1 MEAAERFHRLGGLV
15 ARATRADVL
24 LMPAHGVDSQPGA
37 SAFTGGTRMDQNRAG
52 EIAALLNTRNQL
64 VKKYDAKAILA
75 AHARF
80 LFEVRDD
87 QVVGCVEVK
96 KVQWYQAEV
105 NHLTVHKDYC
115 RRGIAQAL
123 LAGATARAIQDRARI
138 LQCTI
143 RDNNVES
150 TGLFLKNG
158 FVRTALFLYPDSGN
172 NVGVY
177 QKVISPPKAAGLS
190 AATDC

>member
-1 MEAAERFHRLGGLV
+1 LDQSHAGQI
-15 ARATRADVL
+15 AT
-24 LMPAHGVDSQPGA
+24 
-37 SAFTGGTRMDQNRAG
+37 
-52 EIAALLNTRNQL
+52 LLNTRNQL
-64 VKKYDAKAILA
+64 VKNYDAKAILA
-75 AHARF
+75 ARTRF
-80 LFEVRDD
+80 LFEVRDG

-123 LAGATARAIQDRARI
+123 LDAATARAIKDGARI

-150 TGLFLKNG
+150 GALFLKNG
-158 FVRTALFLYPDSGN
+158 FVRTALFLYPDTGN

-177 QKVISPPKAAGLS
+177 QKVISPPKAAEISG
-190 AATDC
+190 AMGA

>member
-1 MEAAERFHRLGGLV
+1 ME
-15 ARATRADVL
+15 
-24 LMPAHGVDSQPGA
+24 
-37 SAFTGGTRMDQNRAG
+37 QNHAG
-52 EIAALLNTRNQL
+52 QIAVLLNTRNQL
-64 VKKYDAKAILA
+64 VKNYDAKAILA
-75 AHARF
+75 AHAQF

-96 KVQWYQAEV
+96 KVQWYQSEV
-105 NHLTVHKDYC
+105 KHLTVHKDYC

-123 LAGATARAIQDRARI
+123 LAAATARAIQDRARI

-150 TGLFLKNG
+150 KGLFLKNG

-177 QKVISPPKAAGLS
+177 QKVISPPKAGGLS
-190 AATDC
+190 AATGC

>member
-1 MEAAERFHRLGGLV
+1 MP
-15 ARATRADVL
+15 ATRF
-24 LMPAHGVDSQPGA
+24 DSRLWVGA
-37 SAFTGGTRMDQNRAG
+37 LTGGISMDQNYAG
-52 EIAALLNTRNQL
+52 QIAVLLNTRNQL
-64 VKKYDAKAILA
+64 VKNYDAKDILGA
-75 AHARF
+75 RARF

-105 NHLTVHKDYC
+105 NHLTVHEEYC

-123 LAGATARAIQDRARI
+123 LTSATARAIRDRARI

-143 RDNNVES
+143 RDNNKES
-150 TGLFLKNG
+150 TGLFVKNG
-158 FVRTALFLYPDSGN
+158 FLRTALFLYPDTGN

-177 QKVISPPKAAGLS
+177 QKVISPPEAAALS
-190 AATDC
+190 VATGQ

>member
-1 MEAAERFHRLGGLV
+1 MSIAVPGQVHSEE
-15 ARATRADVL
+15 
-24 LMPAHGVDSQPGA
+24 GVHL
-37 SAFTGGTRMDQNRAG
+37 DQNHAG
-52 EIAALLNTRNQL
+52 QIATLLNTRNQL
-64 VKKYDAKAILA
+64 VKNYDAKAILA
-75 AHARF
+75 ARARF
-80 LFEVRDD
+80 LFEIRDD

-115 RRGIAQAL
+115 RQGIAQAL
-123 LAGATARAIQDRARI
+123 LDAATARAIKDRARI

-150 TGLFLKNG
+150 AGLFLKNG
-158 FVRTALFLYPDSGN
+158 FVRTALFLYPDTGN

-190 AATDC
+190 AATGA

>member
-1 MEAAERFHRLGGLV
+1 MEIAERFHCLGDLIV
-15 ARATRADVL
+15 RATRVGIL
-24 LMPAHGVDSQPGA
+24 PMPATSFDSQPRAGA
-37 SAFTGGTRMDQNRAG
+37 LTGGTYMDQNHAG
-52 EIAALLNTRNQL
+52 QIAALLNTRNQL
-64 VKKYDAKAILA
+64 VINYDAKAILA
-75 AHARF
+75 ASTQF
-80 LFEVRDD
+80 LFEVQDD

-105 NHLTVHKDYC
+105 NHLTVHQDYC

-123 LAGATARAIQDRARI
+123 LATATARALEDRGRI

-177 QKVISPPKAAGLS
+177 QKVISPPNRP
-190 AATDC
+190 D

>member
-1 MEAAERFHRLGGLV
+1 ME
-15 ARATRADVL
+15 
-24 LMPAHGVDSQPGA
+24 
-37 SAFTGGTRMDQNRAG
+37 QNHAG
-52 EIAALLNTRNQL
+52 QIAALLNTRNQL
-64 VKKYDAKAILA
+64 VRNYDAEDILA
-75 AHARF
+75 ARARF
-80 LFEVRDD
+80 LFKVRDD
-87 QVVGCVEVK
+87 QVIGCVEVK
-96 KVQWYQAEV
+96 KLQWYQAEI

-123 LAGATARAIQDRARI
+123 LDAATAHATRHRARI

-172 NVGVY
+172 DVGIF
-177 QKVISPPKAAGLS
+177 QKVISPPKSVEPS
-190 AATDC
+190 AATGC